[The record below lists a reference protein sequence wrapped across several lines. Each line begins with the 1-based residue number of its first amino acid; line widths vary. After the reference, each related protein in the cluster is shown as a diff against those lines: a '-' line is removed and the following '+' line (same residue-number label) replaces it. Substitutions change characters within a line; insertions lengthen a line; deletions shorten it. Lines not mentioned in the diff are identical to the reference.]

1 MSNFSVRYSQPPHP
15 LLIQILRNFLE
26 LGMTLHNFTFNM
38 AGVGDN
44 SDPIESSPDL
54 ENQKKEIAEAM
65 NKPLVKGDIW

>member
-1 MSNFSVRYSQPPHP
+1 
-15 LLIQILRNFLE
+15 
-26 LGMTLHNFTFNM
+26 MTLHNFTFNM
-38 AGVGDN
+38 AGVDDR

>member
-1 MSNFSVRYSQPPHP
+1 
-15 LLIQILRNFLE
+15 
-26 LGMTLHNFTFNM
+26 MTLHNFTFNM

-65 NKPLVKGDIW
+65 DKPLVKGDIW